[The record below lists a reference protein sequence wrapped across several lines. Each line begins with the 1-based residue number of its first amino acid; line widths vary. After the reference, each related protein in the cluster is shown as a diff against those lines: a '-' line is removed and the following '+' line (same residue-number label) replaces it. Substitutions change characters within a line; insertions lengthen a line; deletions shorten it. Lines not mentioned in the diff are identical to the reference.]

1 MELETRAGAVC
12 LLYSTS
18 RKLTSRALSRQHV
31 WSWNGNFHAS
41 NACFRRRSKREIM
54 ERDCSTSISI
64 FRSPSIF
71 IWKGGGM
78 WKVRNAT
85 SLYMSLNWDRRVFI
99 RCHLLVTLSAAKM
112 ESASPLTQTS
122 HWPVGRGSAGMLYAL
137 GMSH

>member
-1 MELETRAGAVC
+1 MAISMQVM
-12 LLYSTS
+12 
-18 RKLTSRALSRQHV
+18 HV
-31 WSWNGNFHAS
+31 LGGEARERLW
-41 NACFRRRSKREIM
+41 REIAVPLSVSL
-54 ERDCSTSISI
+54 EVLI
-64 FRSPSIF
+64 FSF
-71 IWKGGGM
+71 GGGGM